1 LKIWNKIPIKEN
13 GDKLI
18 AIPSYLNFLDPH
30 PYFHLGAP
38 YKDKTSI
45 WKLREEVVNRLV
57 KVNDY
62 LISKSSFNL
71 LIYDSWRP
79 LEVQE
84 FMFKRAFLLEC
95 EKSDIDISF
104 ENIKSYPSIL
114 KKVEKFWAYPSYDTR
129 CPPPHS
135 TGGALDVCLSDKDG
149 NIVEMG
155 SMVDQMDETS
165 NPYFYAN
172 IKNEEAIIWNSR
184 RNLLREIMTK
194 FGFAQH
200 PNEWWHFS
208 YGDQLWAWKNKKA
221 IALYGKFKIYSYSF
235 SKFNI

>member
-1 LKIWNKIPIKEN
+1 MKIWNKIPIKDN

-18 AIPSYLNFLDPH
+18 VIPSCLKFLDPH
-30 PYFHLGAP
+30 PYYHLGAP

-104 ENIKSYPSIL
+104 ENMKSYPSIL
-114 KKVEKFWAYPSYDTR
+114 KKVEKFWAYPSYDTM

-149 NIVEMG
+149 NLVEMG

-165 NPYFYAN
+165 NPFFYAN

-221 IALYGKFKIYSYSF
+221 NALYGKI
-235 SKFNI
+235 

>member
-1 LKIWNKIPIKEN
+1 LKIWNKIPIKDN
-13 GDKLI
+13 GEKLI
-18 AIPSYLNFLDPH
+18 AIPSCLNFSDAH

-45 WKLREEVVNRLV
+45 WKLREEVANRLV

-62 LISKSSFNL
+62 LISKSCFNL
-71 LIYDSWRP
+71 LIYDTWRP
-79 LEVQE
+79 LEVKE

-149 NIVEMG
+149 NLVEMG

-165 NPYFYAN
+165 NPYFYAS

-184 RNLLREIMTK
+184 RNLLREVMNK

-208 YGDQLWAWKNKKA
+208 YGDQLWAWKNKKTY
-221 IALYGKFKIYSYSF
+221 ALYGKI
-235 SKFNI
+235 

>member
-1 LKIWNKIPIKEN
+1 MKIWNKIPIKEN

-18 AIPSYLNFLDPH
+18 PIPSNLSCLDPH
-30 PYFHLGAP
+30 PYSHLGAP
-38 YKDKTSI
+38 YQDKTSI
-45 WKLREEVVNRLV
+45 WKLREEVVNRLL
-57 KVNDY
+57 KANEY
-62 LISKSSFNL
+62 LISKNSFYL

-149 NIVEMG
+149 NLVEMG

-165 NPYFYAN
+165 NPFFYAN

-184 RNLLREIMTK
+184 RNLLREVMNK

-208 YGDQLWAWKNKKA
+208 YGDQLWAWRNKKGN
-221 IALYGKFKIYSYSF
+221 ALYGKI
-235 SKFNI
+235 

>member
-1 LKIWNKIPIKEN
+1 MKIWNKIPIKDN

-18 AIPSYLNFLDPH
+18 AIPSYFNFIDPH
-30 PYFHLGAP
+30 PYYHLGAP

-57 KVNDY
+57 KVHDY
-62 LISKSSFNL
+62 LISNSSFNL

-95 EKSDIDISF
+95 EKSDIDTSF

-114 KKVEKFWAYPSYDTR
+114 KKVEKFWAYPSHDTR

-135 TGGALDVCLSDKDG
+135 TGGALDVCLSDKEG
-149 NIVEMG
+149 NLVEMG

-221 IALYGKFKIYSYSF
+221 NALYGKI
-235 SKFNI
+235 

>member
-1 LKIWNKIPIKEN
+1 MKIWNKIPIKDN
-13 GDKLI
+13 GDKLV
-18 AIPSYLNFLDPH
+18 AIPSYLNFFDPH
-30 PYFHLGAP
+30 PYSHLGAP

-62 LISKSSFNL
+62 LISKNSFYL

-95 EKSDIDISF
+95 KKSEIDASF
-104 ENIKSYPSIL
+104 KNRKSYTSIL
-114 KKVEKFWAYPSYDTR
+114 KKVEKFWAYPSHDSR

-135 TGGALDVCLSDKDG
+135 TGGALDICLSDKDG
-149 NIVEMG
+149 NLVEMG
-155 SMVDQMDETS
+155 STVDQMDETS
-165 NPYFYAN
+165 IPDFYAN
-172 IKNEEAIIWNSR
+172 IKNEEAFIWNSR

-208 YGDQLWAWKNKKA
+208 YGDQLWAWKNKKENA
-221 IALYGKFKIYSYSF
+221 IYGRI
-235 SKFNI
+235 

>member
-1 LKIWNKIPIKEN
+1 LKIWNKIPIKDN

-18 AIPSYLNFLDPH
+18 AIPSCLKFLAPH
-30 PYFHLGAP
+30 PYSHLGAP

-45 WKLREEVVNRLV
+45 WKLREGGVNRLV

-95 EKSDIDISF
+95 EKFDIDISF

-114 KKVEKFWAYPSYDTR
+114 KKVEKFWAYPSHDTR

-135 TGGALDVCLSDKDG
+135 TGGALDVCLSDKEG
-149 NIVEMG
+149 NLVEMG
-155 SMVDQMDETS
+155 STVDQMDETS
-165 NPYFYAN
+165 NPDFYAN

-184 RNLLREIMTK
+184 RNLLREIMSK

-221 IALYGKFKIYSYSF
+221 NAIYGKI
-235 SKFNI
+235 